1 LIIPPYLKAGA
12 TIGITCPAGYLPVEK
27 ARVCAAV
34 LQAQGY
40 RVQLGA
46 TIGSG
51 EYYFA
56 GTDAVRRQDLQQM
69 LDNPEIDA
77 ILMGRGGYGVSRI
90 IDDLDFTKFAK
101 KPKWIWGFSDITVL
115 HSHIQKQLGI
125 ATLHASMCA
134 AFTPETIA
142 LPFVQATL
150 AALGGAPLS
159 YTVPPAGLNRAG
171 RTKGILTGG
180 NLALLAHLT
189 GSPSQVDTA
198 GKILFLEDIGEYRY
212 NIDRLLLNLKRSG
225 QLSKLAGIV
234 IGEFTDTQD
243 TERPFGQ
250 ELEGLIL
257 DKVAEYNYPVLSGLP
272 CGHGPI
278 NFPLKLGV
286 EYALEVTAAGG
297 RLFEVSPTTVV

>member
-1 LIIPPYLKAGA
+1 MIIPPYLKAGS

-27 ARVCAAV
+27 ARTCAGV
-34 LQAQGY
+34 LEAQGY
-40 RVQLGA
+40 RVKLGA

-51 EYYFA
+51 EFYFS
-56 GTDAVRRQDLQQM
+56 GTDEARRQDLQQM
-69 LDNPEIDA
+69 LNSPEIDA

-90 IDDLDFTKFAK
+90 IDDLDFTKFARS
-101 KPKWIWGFSDITVL
+101 PKWIWGFSDVTVL
-115 HSHIQKQLGI
+115 HSHIQQQLGI

-150 AALGGAPLS
+150 GALRGAPLRYS
-159 YTVPPAGLNRAG
+159 VPPAGIH
-171 RTKGILTGG
+171 RTGTAKGILTGG

-198 GKILFLEDIGEYRY
+198 GKILFIEDIAEYRY

-225 QLSKLAGIV
+225 QLSELAGLV

-250 ELEGLIL
+250 ELEGIIL
-257 DKVAEYNYPVLSGLP
+257 DKVAAYNYPVLAGLP
-272 CGHGPI
+272 CGHGVI
-278 NFPLKLGV
+278 NFPLRLGV
-286 EYALEVTAAGG
+286 EYAMEVTAAGG
-297 RLFEVSPTTVV
+297 RLFEVSANTAV

>member
-1 LIIPPYLKAGA
+1 MIIPPYLKPGA
-12 TIGITCPAGYLPVEK
+12 TIGITCPAGYLPLEK
-27 ARVCAAV
+27 AQQCARVLEAE
-34 LQAQGY
+34 GY
-40 RVQLGA
+40 RVKLGA
-46 TIGSG
+46 TLGTG
-51 EYYFA
+51 TFYFS
-56 GTDAVRRQDLQQM
+56 GTDEVRRQDLQNM

-90 IDDLDFTKFAK
+90 IDDLDFTLFAQ

-115 HSHIQKQLGI
+115 HSHVQQQLGV

-134 AFTPETIA
+134 AFTPETVL

-150 AALGGAPLS
+150 AALRGAPLN
-159 YTVPPAGLNRAG
+159 YTLPPAGINRAG
-171 RTKGILTGG
+171 KASGIFTGG

-189 GSPSQVDTA
+189 GSPSQVVTA
-198 GKILFLEDIGEYRY
+198 GKILFIEDIAEYRY

-225 QLSKLAGIV
+225 QLSRLAGLV

-250 ELEGLIL
+250 ELEGIIL
-257 DKVAEYNYPVLSGLP
+257 DKVAEYNYPVLAGLP
-272 CGHGPI
+272 CGHGAV

-286 EYALEVTAAGG
+286 EYQLEVTPEGG
-297 RLFEVSPTTVV
+297 KLFETSAVPAA